1 MKQADPSFES
11 ELKQLISKVK
21 SCERDF
27 VCARPGFNDVP
38 KGSVINNGELVECL
52 EDRAK
57 HCKHAVPYG
66 NGSYCYCPVRLF
78 IASKLHK

>member
-1 MKQADPSFES
+1 MDETGLTLKS

-21 SCERDF
+21 SCKRNF
-27 VCARPGFNDVP
+27 ACTRAGFNDVP
-38 KGSVINNGELVECL
+38 KGSIINGGELVECY

-57 HCKHAVPYG
+57 NCNHSVPYG
-66 NGSYCYCPVRLF
+66 SGYYCSCPVRLF